1 MDSELKFFRNAT
13 LFVVLGCI
21 ALIGGCLRYEPEY
34 RIWSNDMAGKAALAY
49 ADQQRQIRVAE
60 SKAKLDAAELEAK
73 AEVVRAEGSA
83 KANKIMAESLSGAEA
98 DRYLRLRWII
108 MMEEHKD
115 VPTQLI
121 YLPNDSL
128 PVTEA
133 GRGVLPIP
141 PRQ

>member
-1 MDSELKFFRNAT
+1 MDSKLKFFRNMT
-13 LFVVLGCI
+13 IFVVLGCV

-34 RIWSNDMAGKAALAY
+34 RIWSNEMDGKAALSY
-49 ADQQRQIRVAE
+49 ADQQRQVRVAE
-60 SKAKLDAAELEAK
+60 SKAKLDAATLEAE
-73 AEVVRAEGSA
+73 AEVVRATGSA
-83 KANKIMAESLSGAEA
+83 KANKIMADSLSGPEA

-128 PVTEA
+128 PITEA
-133 GRGVLPIP
+133 GRGVLPLP
-141 PRQ
+141 PH